1 MEKKPLEEKQHN
13 RPCQQHSLISRF
25 VDLLLR
31 GAQVWRRAAVPEA
44 GAGEPRLRCH
54 GLGGTLAPTLAD
66 CGVHERLQA
75 PGPTPA
81 GEGEVSLF
89 PGELEALLEASGGA
103 LRLRAALDGMALA
116 VRGLQRN
123 LGPPK
128 GKRSLPSE
136 AVYSP
141 WS

>member
-44 GAGEPRLRCH
+44 GAGEPRLWCH
-54 GLGGTLAPTLAD
+54 GLGGILAPTLAD
-66 CGVHERLQA
+66 CGLHERLQA

-81 GEGEVSLF
+81 GGGEVSLF

-116 VRGLQRN
+116 VRGPQRN

-128 GKRSLPSE
+128 GKRSLLSE
-136 AVYSP
+136 AVYSL

>member
-66 CGVHERLQA
+66 CGVRAQA
-75 PGPTPA
+75 SGPTPA
-81 GEGEVSLF
+81 GGGEVSLF

-136 AVYSP
+136 AVYSL